1 MTKGDWISLILIDVT
16 LRVVVA
22 LVLVFAIWVLIDMSD
37 HPYTETGWRR
47 ATKETWGPTRWAWV
61 VAYELTHLRVRKSNE
76 RSSKSLSRAGGASGT
91 STLGGGHD
99 GMLSKRPGL
108 ANHRELSDG
117 AGGAGA
123 PASHRGEDPDEKPE
137 DQEEARGAV
146 GATAEGEVQ
155 ELSPHGSPHG
165 GASAR
170 RRGRPERSLAGGL
183 DEDEYN
189 SEFWKTLVRRGNQ
202 MGL

>member
-61 VAYELTHLRVRKSNE
+61 VAYELTHLRVRKKNDE
-76 RSSKSLSRAGGASGT
+76 GSSESVFGAGGASST
-91 STLGGGHD
+91 STLGGGHHRV
-99 GMLSKRPGL
+99 LSKRPGI
-108 ANHRELSDG
+108 ADHRELSDG
-117 AGGAGA
+117 AGGAGT
-123 PASHRGEDPDEKPE
+123 PASHRGEDQDEKPE
-137 DQEEARGAV
+137 NQGAEAGAK
-146 GATAEGEVQ
+146 AEGEVPVVP
-155 ELSPHGSPHG
+155 SHGAPHG

-170 RRGRPERSLAGGL
+170 RRGRAERSESGGL